1 MSDFLDA
8 GRHFPSP
15 KFWLFETEMEFFN
28 THIPLHSEPPVGRSV
43 SEMAIFR
50 QLSSP

>member
-15 KFWLFETEMEFFN
+15 KFWLFETEKEFFN
-28 THIPLHSEPPVGRSV
+28 RH
-43 SEMAIFR
+43 A
-50 QLSSP
+50 